1 MNKNGITGIVL
12 AGGKSKRM
20 GTEKGLINFRGKSM
34 IQYAIEVLEPIC
46 DQIIISANSNSYDSL
61 PYPKFSDIFPNSG
74 PMGGI
79 YTGLLN
85 SRNDLNLVLSCDMP
99 FIKADLLNDLVLNAD
114 GKDIVVPWH
123 RSKHFEPMCAL
134 YRKSVDSVF
143 MDFIKRKNF
152 RIPDVFETVP
162 TCKFEINSDLAYYSE
177 DLFFNVNSREELSQ
191 LEHKSNLND

>member
-1 MNKNGITGIVL
+1 MNKKGITGIIL

-20 GTEKGLINFRGKSM
+20 GTEKGLINFRGKTM

-46 DQIIISANSNSYDSL
+46 DQIIISANSNSYDAL

-114 GKDIVVPWH
+114 GNDIVVPWH

-143 MDFIKRKNF
+143 MDFIK
-152 RIPDVFETVP
+152 I
-162 TCKFEINSDLAYYSE
+162 
-177 DLFFNVNSREELSQ
+177 
-191 LEHKSNLND
+191 